1 MSREWVDVRVEGAIA
16 EVVLRRPPHNVL
28 NRAMIAELREA
39 VSEAVSRKE
48 TRVLFLRG
56 EGKSFCAGVNI
67 GDHMPGKF
75 EQAIPEF
82 DALAREIADAEVPS
96 VAFLHGNVLGGGLEL
111 GIATDLAYAAAGAK
125 LGQPEIKLA
134 VFPPFAAALAPSI
147 LGARRAA
154 ELVLTGKTY
163 TAAEARDLGLVNA
176 VFADEEAEAKT
187 REVVRGIA
195 SLSRPALVLAKKA
208 LRCTD
213 RERRDRL
220 AEAERI
226 YVSEL
231 MKHSDPV
238 EGLTSFLEK
247 RPPTWRD
254 S

>member
-28 NRAMIAELREA
+28 NRAMIAEVRSAVAEA
-39 VSEAVSRKE
+39 ASRKE

-56 EGKSFCAGVNI
+56 EGKSFCAGVDI
-67 GDHMPGKF
+67 GDHMPGQF
-75 EQAIPEF
+75 EKAIPEF
-82 DALAREIADAEVPS
+82 DALAMEIADAEIPT
-96 VAFLHGNVLGGGLEL
+96 VALLHGNVLGGGLEL

-163 TAAEARDLGLVNA
+163 TAAEGRDLGLVNA
-176 VFADEEAEAKT
+176 VFPDDEAEART

-208 LRCTD
+208 LRSCD

-247 RPPTWRD
+247 RPPSWKD